1 MQLRLLVGLLVSL
14 FIWGCGMND
23 SSEEK
28 TPAGGSITLWTEKT
42 ELFLEY
48 PALIAGREARFAAH
62 LTRLSDFKPCIDE
75 AVRFRFQGAGSEI
88 VEHTVDS
95 SASPGIYRPRITF
108 GGSGAYDLTIIVSGK
123 TTDTLKVGTIQV
135 YPSLAAIA
143 VEEGSA
149 SKEQLITF
157 LKEQQWK
164 TEFRTTKVE
173 RRMISQVVRAPGEI
187 LARKDYDVVVSA
199 PFTGTLQPE
208 HNRNIPVVGRY
219 LQRGSV
225 LATLTSAPQTI
236 DGGENFASLY
246 AEAEGGYRLAKSE
259 FERAQQ
265 LHAKG
270 SISTKEHDEARAGY
284 EKARA
289 NLDAFSRSVQRDT
302 VNPQRPG
309 EYNFLLRAPI
319 SGTIAEVS
327 YVLGRQFQSG
337 DQLFR
342 IVNTSVVWLLASV
355 PVAEMG
361 RVSHP
366 RRAEFR
372 VTGMPE
378 PFDINERNGRLIS
391 IGSVVDERTRSV
403 PVIFEVANPKGVLR
417 IGLFADVLI
426 KTGMENPVAVVPKA
440 ALIEDEGRYSVYVHI
455 EGEAFARREV
465 ELGGREGDWVEV
477 RSGLNLGERV
487 VSVGAYQVRL
497 ASLSTQL
504 PAHGHEH

>member
-1 MQLRLLVGLLVSL
+1 MQLRLIGGLLVSL
-14 FIWGCGMND
+14 FIWGCGKND

-28 TPAGGSITLWTEKT
+28 TVAGGSITLWTEKT

-48 PALIAGREARFAAH
+48 PALIVGTEARLAAH

-75 AVRFRFQGAGSEI
+75 AVRFRFKGAGPE
-88 VEHTVDS
+88 VAEHTVDS

-108 GGSGAYDLTIIVSGK
+108 DRSGAYDLTIMVSGR

-135 YPSLAAIA
+135 YPSLEAIA

-164 TEFRTTKVE
+164 TEFRTRQVE

-187 LARKDYDVVVSA
+187 LRKDYDVVVSA

-219 LQRGSV
+219 VQRGSV

-246 AEAEGGYRLAKSE
+246 AEAEGGFRLARSE

-265 LHAKG
+265 LYAKG
-270 SISTKEHDEARAGY
+270 SISSKEHDEARAGY

-302 VNPQRPG
+302 VNPQLPG
-309 EYNFLLRAPI
+309 EYNFLLRSPI

-337 DQLFR
+337 DQFFR

-355 PVAEMG
+355 PVAEIG

-372 VTGMPE
+372 VTGMSE
-378 PFDINERNGRLIS
+378 PFDINERNGRLVS

-426 KTGMENPVAVVPKA
+426 KTGMENPVAVVPKT

-465 ELGGREGDWVEV
+465 ELGEGEGDWVEI
-477 RSGLNLGERV
+477 RSGLDLGERV
-487 VSVGAYQVRL
+487 VSVGAYQIRL